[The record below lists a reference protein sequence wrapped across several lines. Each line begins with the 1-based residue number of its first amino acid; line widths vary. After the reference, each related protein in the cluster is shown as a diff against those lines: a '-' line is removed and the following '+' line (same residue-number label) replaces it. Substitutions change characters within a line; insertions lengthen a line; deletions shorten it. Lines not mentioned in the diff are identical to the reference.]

1 MVNVF
6 IVAILKISPHDSPF
20 SLYYFET
27 TSSAPNFE
35 HPYIPDSQPFAGMF
49 TYSWVIVEH

>member
-49 TYSWVIVEH
+49 TYS